1 MSFLMVEFRL
11 LPTEQILFMDT
22 KLMLGRKIICQ
33 CMDNGHNL
41 MLRYEGE
48 ARPEPVYEEEEG
60 AYPGQRPNRFV
71 PDNKY
76 KPYARQKY

>member
-1 MSFLMVEFRL
+1 
-11 LPTEQILFMDT
+11 
-22 KLMLGRKIICQ
+22 
-33 CMDNGHNL
+33 MDNGHNI

-48 ARPEPVYEEEEG
+48 ARPEPVYEEEDG
-60 AYPGQRPNRFV
+60 VYPGQRPNRFV